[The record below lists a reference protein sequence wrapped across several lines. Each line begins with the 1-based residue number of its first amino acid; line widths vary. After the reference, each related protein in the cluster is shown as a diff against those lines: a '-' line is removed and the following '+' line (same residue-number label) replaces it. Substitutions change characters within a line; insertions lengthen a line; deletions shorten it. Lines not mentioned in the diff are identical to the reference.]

1 MASNLL
7 PPPIRGANH
16 LIIVGVVLAVLVI
29 VTVTIVAVI
38 AVGVKT
44 RRDRQVKDS
53 LSLVGSGAY
62 VTPLLDMPAHP
73 TETEGVGTLT
83 VISL

>member
-1 MASNLL
+1 MVSNLL

-29 VTVTIVAVI
+29 VTVTLVAVI

-44 RRDRQVKDS
+44 RRDHQAKDS

-73 TETEGVGTLT
+73 TESEGVGTLT